1 MTALQ
6 NLEKKPF
13 KLDKET
19 AQVLAL
25 RIQGKTYAQISKT
38 LDVPL
43 GRVRSRMSNLVKNV
57 ESNLDLE
64 EMVYLE
70 LERLD
75 HLTNAVWPDAMGG
88 NDKAVNSV
96 LRIMERRSK
105 LIGLDAPVRHELSG
119 PNGGAINI
127 ANWAEFVMN
136 DEKTSDSNEVVI
148 ESD

>member
-38 LDVPL
+38 LNVPL
-43 GRVRSRMSNLVKNV
+43 GRVRSRMSNLVRNV

-70 LERLD
+70 L
-75 HLTNAVWPDAMGG
+75 
-88 NDKAVNSV
+88 
-96 LRIMERRSK
+96 
-105 LIGLDAPVRHELSG
+105 
-119 PNGGAINI
+119 
-127 ANWAEFVMN
+127 
-136 DEKTSDSNEVVI
+136 
-148 ESD
+148 